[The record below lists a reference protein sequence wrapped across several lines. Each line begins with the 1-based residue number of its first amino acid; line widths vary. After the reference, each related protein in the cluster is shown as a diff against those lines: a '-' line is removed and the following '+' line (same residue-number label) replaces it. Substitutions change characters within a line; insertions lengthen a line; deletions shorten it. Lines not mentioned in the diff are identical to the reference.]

1 MAEGRVRAEHSEDNA
16 TKQHPM
22 NSLSATKKARR
33 KTVERARELRSDQT
47 PFEARLWKILR
58 DRQLENYKFR
68 RQHPVPPYVA
78 DFVCVSKKLIV
89 ELDGRIHDET
99 VERDANRDAVL
110 KEQGWRVLRFSNAQ
124 LMKDDE
130 GVLQTLLYELAQG

>member
-1 MAEGRVRAEHSEDNA
+1 
-16 TKQHPM
+16 M
-22 NSLSATKKARR
+22 NSPSATRKAKR

-68 RQHPVPPYVA
+68 RQHPVPPYIA
-78 DFVCVSKKLIV
+78 DFACVSQKLIV
-89 ELDGRIHDET
+89 ELDGRIHDEN

-110 KEQGWRVLRFSNAQ
+110 KEQGWRVLRFSNIQ
-124 LMKDDE
+124 LMKDGD
-130 GVLQTLLYELAQG
+130 GVVQTLLHELENGL

>member
-1 MAEGRVRAEHSEDNA
+1 MRKRNQR
-16 TKQHPM
+16 TPM
-22 NSLSATKKARR
+22 NSPSATRKAKR

-68 RQHPVPPYVA
+68 RQHPVPPYIA
-78 DFVCVSKKLIV
+78 DFACVSQKLIV
-89 ELDGRIHDET
+89 ELDGRIHDEN

-110 KEQGWRVLRFSNAQ
+110 KEQGWRVLRFSNIQ
-124 LMKDDE
+124 LMKDGD
-130 GVLQTLLYELAQG
+130 GVVQTLLHELENGL